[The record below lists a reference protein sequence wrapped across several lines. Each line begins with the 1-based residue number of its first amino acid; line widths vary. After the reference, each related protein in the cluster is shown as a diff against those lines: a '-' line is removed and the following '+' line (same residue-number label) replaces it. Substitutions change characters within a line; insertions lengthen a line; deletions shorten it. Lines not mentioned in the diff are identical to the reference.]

1 VTTRKQTRRDRK
13 RYVHAGPRENPG
25 RDPDERPSK
34 KPAKPAPRGRGRR
47 APKPVEPAS
56 WTRAF
61 RQSAFVLAAYAV
73 LVLVILRPK
82 NQSPQQMLILL
93 AAFAL
98 IAVPMTYYMQKLQY
112 RMAEKRGFAAPPKR
126 R

>member
-1 VTTRKQTRRDRK
+1 VPTRKQLRRDRK
-13 RYVHAGPRENPG
+13 RYVHEGPRDNPG
-25 RDPDERPSK
+25 RDLEERPAKSSG
-34 KPAKPAPRGRGRR
+34 KPAPRGRGRR
-47 APKPVEPAS
+47 QPRPVEPAS
-56 WTRAF
+56 WSRAL
-61 RQSAFVLAAYAV
+61 RQSALVLAAYAV
-73 LVLVILRPK
+73 LVLVILKPK
-82 NQSPQQMLILL
+82 NQSPQQMLLLL

>member
-1 VTTRKQTRRDRK
+1 MPTRKQNRRDRK
-13 RYVHAGPRENPG
+13 RYVHEGPRENLG
-25 RDPDERPSK
+25 RELDERPAK
-34 KPAKPAPRGRGRR
+34 TNAKPPARGGRR
-47 APKPVEPAS
+47 RTPRPVEPPS
-56 WTRAF
+56 WSKAI

-82 NQSPQQMLILL
+82 NQSPTQMLLLL

-98 IAVPMTYYMQKLQY
+98 IAVPMTYYMQRLQY
-112 RMAEKRGFAAPPKR
+112 RMAQKRGFAAPPKR

>member
-1 VTTRKQTRRDRK
+1 VPTRKQMRRDRK
-13 RYVHAGPRENPG
+13 RYIHEGPRDNPRREG
-25 RDPDERPSK
+25 DERPAK
-34 KPAKPAPRGRGRR
+34 AAKPAPRRGRR
-47 APKPVEPAS
+47 APRPVEPAS
-56 WTRAF
+56 WSKAI

-73 LVLVILRPK
+73 LVLVILKPK